1 MMLFAALEV
10 LRVVSLV
17 ILSLGIAVSV
27 ALFAMGWARKS
38 KNLMVLA
45 FAFLLLVVWWAWNG
59 GSVGF
64 GTGSGIGIGSGS
76 GRGGGSGGVAYG
88 IAEYHTPMFYNEN
101 APTDDRGEGP
111 RESDIDVVIAPPDT
125 GEASAEIEDLRRQLE
140 EANSRLA
147 AQNEELANARGEI
160 DRLQAECRRRND
172 VLSRLGTG
180 GRPATLYLRYT
191 GTGDPDFSAQIT
203 PAVQIRRDSSKDFN
217 SDLGAAFET
226 LAAQPQF
233 KFDRLC
239 IENAASPGASQV
251 EEAVRAARNSFP
263 GIRIEKIDRE

>member
-1 MMLFAALEV
+1 MIPFAALKLLEV
-10 LRVVSLV
+10 VPKL
-17 ILSLGIAVSV
+17 ILLLGIV
-27 ALFAMGWARKS
+27 ASAGVFMLGLARKS
-38 KNLMVLA
+38 GILMVLA
-45 FAFLLLVVWWAWNG
+45 FAFLVLVACWAWNG
-59 GSVGF
+59 GALGF
-64 GTGSGIGIGSGS
+64 GSGS
-76 GRGGGSGGVAYG
+76 GVGFGRSGGSGGAPYG
-88 IAEYHTPMFYNEN
+88 LAGNRSPVPPDVNFPN
-101 APTDDRGEGP
+101 ADISEEFRNQ
-111 RESDIDVVIAPPDT
+111 DIDVVIAPAESD
-125 GEASAEIEDLRRQLE
+125 GAELEALRGRLE